1 MLNEKRII
9 LMTKM
14 ASYEEHEG
22 KKNGAIGNYFR
33 GDYIGLQVIKS
44 MISATIA
51 FFVVLLMYVFYEFEG
66 IMQDIYK
73 ADLLVL
79 GKKSLLIFAIVV
91 AGYSLISYAIYS
103 SRYSHAKK
111 KQKIYSNHLK
121 QLAEMYSKE
130 SKRI

>member
-14 ASYEEHEG
+14 ASYEENEG

-44 MISATIA
+44 IISATIA
-51 FFVVLLMYVFYEFEG
+51 FFVVLLMYVFYEFEN

-73 ADLLVL
+73 TDLLIL
-79 GKKSLLIFAIVV
+79 GKKSLLIFTIVV
-91 AGYSLISYAIYS
+91 AGYALISYAIYS

-111 KQKIYSNHLK
+111 NQKIYSNHLK
-121 QLAEMYSKE
+121 QLAELYNKE
-130 SKRI
+130 SK